1 MKTTVTK
8 LLATVAATST
18 IFGMSTLPAFAAEGK
33 SASNGNSVNIS
44 DVNATAETRALF
56 DKLKNSGKGDLRFGQ
71 QHTTDENISSSAS
84 QGDVYE
90 MTGKYPAVFGWDA
103 GLALRGAEKPGS
115 GADKNANAKALA
127 QNITDADSKG
137 AIVTLSAHWY
147 NPGTGKDFNDTT
159 AVASELLPGG
169 KYSGTFNKELD
180 AIAATAQQAKRSDG
194 TLIPII
200 FRPLHENNGSWFWWG
215 EKLCTPEEYKALWH
229 MTVDTL
235 QAKGVDNALYAYSP
249 GTEPKDTTEY
259 LKKYPGDELID
270 VIGFDTYQF
279 DRDAYLAGMDRA
291 LSIINSVGK
300 AHNKVIAVTET
311 GYEGIPDAKWWT
323 GTLLPA
329 LEKYPLAYVLVWR
342 NAREKVT
349 HYYAPY
355 PGQTS
360 AEDFVEFYNNPKT
373 LFAADVNLYQ

>member
-1 MKTTVTK
+1 MRKVKFAMMILAASLLTACGSSKKEQSVNEETAAARTQETEN
-8 LLATVAATST
+8 LLANLKKIPSKGIMLGHHDDTVYG
-18 IFGMSTLPAFAAEGK
+18 IGWEGEE
-33 SASNGNSVNIS
+33 GRS
-44 DVNATAETRALF
+44 DV
-56 DKLKNSGKGDLRFGQ
+56 KSVCGD
-71 QHTTDENISSSAS
+71 
-84 QGDVYE
+84 
-90 MTGKYPAVFGWDA
+90 YPAVISFDLGELELGNAANLDKVPFDKIRKEIINQYQRGGMVSLSWHARNPKTGGDAWDV
-103 GLALRGAEKPGS
+103 S
-115 GADKNANAKALA
+115 
-127 QNITDADSKG
+127 
-137 AIVTLSAHWY
+137 
-147 NPGTGKDFNDTT
+147 DTT
-159 AVASELLPGG
+159 VVKSILPGG
-169 KYSGTFNKELD
+169 ENHQKFAGWLGGVADFLHSLK
-180 AIAATAQQAKRSDG
+180 TANGVK
-194 TLIPII
+194 IPVL
-200 FRPLHENNGSWFWWG
+200 FRPWHEHSGSWFWWG

-291 LSIINSVGK
+291 LSIIDSVGK

>member
-1 MKTTVTK
+1 
-8 LLATVAATST
+8 
-18 IFGMSTLPAFAAEGK
+18 
-33 SASNGNSVNIS
+33 
-44 DVNATAETRALF
+44 
-56 DKLKNSGKGDLRFGQ
+56 
-71 QHTTDENISSSAS
+71 
-84 QGDVYE
+84 
-90 MTGKYPAVFGWDA
+90 
-103 GLALRGAEKPGS
+103 
-115 GADKNANAKALA
+115 
-127 QNITDADSKG
+127 
-137 AIVTLSAHWY
+137 
-147 NPGTGKDFNDTT
+147 
-159 AVASELLPGG
+159 
-169 KYSGTFNKELD
+169 
-180 AIAATAQQAKRSDG
+180 
-194 TLIPII
+194 
-200 FRPLHENNGSWFWWG
+200 
-215 EKLCTPEEYKALWH
+215 

-291 LSIINSVGK
+291 LSIIDSIGK

-349 HYYAPY
+349 HYYAPIRDRHLRRILWSSITI
-355 PGQTS
+355 PRRCLQ
-360 AEDFVEFYNNPKT
+360 
-373 LFAADVNLYQ
+373 LM

>member
-1 MKTTVTK
+1 M
-8 LLATVAATST
+8 
-18 IFGMSTLPAFAAEGK
+18 
-33 SASNGNSVNIS
+33 
-44 DVNATAETRALF
+44 
-56 DKLKNSGKGDLRFGQ
+56 
-71 QHTTDENISSSAS
+71 
-84 QGDVYE
+84 
-90 MTGKYPAVFGWDA
+90 
-103 GLALRGAEKPGS
+103 
-115 GADKNANAKALA
+115 
-127 QNITDADSKG
+127 
-137 AIVTLSAHWY
+137 
-147 NPGTGKDFNDTT
+147 
-159 AVASELLPGG
+159 
-169 KYSGTFNKELD
+169 
-180 AIAATAQQAKRSDG
+180 
-194 TLIPII
+194 
-200 FRPLHENNGSWFWWG
+200 
-215 EKLCTPEEYKALWH
+215 
-229 MTVDTL
+229 DTL

-291 LSIINSVGK
+291 LSIIDSVGK

-311 GYEGIPDAKWWT
+311 GYEGIPD
-323 GTLLPA
+323 
-329 LEKYPLAYVLVWR
+329 AYVLVWR

>member
-1 MKTTVTK
+1 VK
-8 LLATVAATST
+8 
-18 IFGMSTLPAFAAEGK
+18 
-33 SASNGNSVNIS
+33 
-44 DVNATAETRALF
+44 
-56 DKLKNSGKGDLRFGQ
+56 
-71 QHTTDENISSSAS
+71 
-84 QGDVYE
+84 
-90 MTGKYPAVFGWDA
+90 
-103 GLALRGAEKPGS
+103 
-115 GADKNANAKALA
+115 
-127 QNITDADSKG
+127 
-137 AIVTLSAHWY
+137 
-147 NPGTGKDFNDTT
+147 
-159 AVASELLPGG
+159 
-169 KYSGTFNKELD
+169 
-180 AIAATAQQAKRSDG
+180 
-194 TLIPII
+194 IPVL
-200 FRPLHENNGSWFWWG
+200 FRPWHEHSGSWFWWG
-215 EKLCTPEEYKALWH
+215 EKLCTPEEYKTLWH

-235 QAKGVDNALYAYSP
+235 QARGVDNALYAYSP

-279 DRDAYLAGMDRA
+279 DRDTYLAGMDRA
-291 LSIINSVGK
+291 LSIIDSIGK

-329 LEKYPLAYVLVWR
+329 LKKYSLAYVLVWR